1 MSLYKYFVSK
11 FSYYLFRL
19 DSSVKNLLINLKS
32 KLFLSIIY
40 VFFSYLLTKLFF
52 LKFVVL
58 VIIDSIISIFVP
70 IKEIKTQN
78 FWA

>member
-1 MSLYKYFVSK
+1 MSLYKNFVSK
-11 FSYYLFRL
+11 FSHYLFRL

-58 VIIDSIISIFVP
+58 VIIDNIISIFVP
-70 IKEIKTQN
+70 I
-78 FWA
+78 

>member
-11 FSYYLFRL
+11 FSHYLFRL

-52 LKFVVL
+52 LKFVLL
-58 VIIDSIISIFVP
+58 VIIDNIISIFVP

>member
-11 FSYYLFRL
+11 FSHYLFRL

-58 VIIDSIISIFVP
+58 VIIDNIISIFVP